1 MSTQQAP
8 ERGTPDL
15 NMERLVVETVPAQI
29 RTVQA
34 QIAEGD
40 KVQAARRALLRRLLD
55 TAVLY
60 GVDLCPA
67 PVRELGREATNGNA
81 ASPGGADGVGVPR
94 VA

>member
-34 QIAEGD
+34 QIADLE
-40 KVQAARRALLRRLLD
+40 KSLLAKRFQLRRLLD

-60 GVDLCPA
+60 GVELCPA
-67 PVRELGREATNGNA
+67 PVRELSSAPNGNA

>member
-1 MSTQQAP
+1 
-8 ERGTPDL
+8 
-15 NMERLVVETVPAQI
+15 MERLVIETVPAQI

-60 GVDLCPA
+60 GVELCPA
-67 PVRELGREATNGNA
+67 PAREAVRESSNGNA
-81 ASPGGADGVGVPR
+81 ASPGGADGVPIRG
-94 VA
+94 AA